1 MKYALLGIGAL
12 MVLLYFHFQHLQWC
26 GQRDQM
32 HIHNAMYFDGSPNA
46 VNNAM
51 EAVKTDGCW

>member
-1 MKYALLGIGAL
+1 